1 MNFCVLA
8 QKQDPPS
15 AVRTGCV
22 ICSMYAAGA
31 FQFQGGLRDNH
42 LDYFN
47 KPTSNIETI
56 HPLSV
61 LIQVWIVTAAVTAAP
76 AVLLAVP
83 GEYWGVLNTT
93 WVCAACLKRLTW
105 LLRIWSSLFVKL
117 QEWLSSHLWRDDVKQ
132 ISRLRV
138 LLSKDVV
145 VVSFEG
151 DPVHVDDE
159 WAGRQ
164 VEGDAVL
171 SQEALQLG
179 GLFLQKL

>member
-1 MNFCVLA
+1 
-8 QKQDPPS
+8 
-15 AVRTGCV
+15 
-22 ICSMYAAGA
+22 MYAAGA

-42 LDYFN
+42 LDYLN

-56 HPLSV
+56 HPLRF
-61 LIQVWIVTAAVTAAP
+61 LIQVWIVSAAVGHPCCASHSSRGI
-76 AVLLAVP
+76 LRCSQYNLGLP
-83 GEYWGVLNTT
+83 GISSQSDMSES
-93 WVCAACLKRLTW
+93 LTW

-145 VVSFEG
+145 VVGFEG

-159 WAGRQ
+159 RAGRQ

>member
-1 MNFCVLA
+1 MFSIQLG
-8 QKQDPPS
+8 S
-15 AVRTGCV
+15 AR
-22 ICSMYAAGA
+22 
-31 FQFQGGLRDNH
+31 H
-42 LDYFN
+42 LL
-47 KPTSNIETI
+47 PVG
-56 HPLSV
+56 H
-61 LIQVWIVTAAVTAAP
+61 
-76 AVLLAVP
+76 
-83 GEYWGVLNTT
+83 
-93 WVCAACLKRLTW
+93 LKRPTW
-105 LLRIWSSLFVKL
+105 LLRIWSSLFAKL

-145 VVSFEG
+145 VVGFEG

-159 WAGRQ
+159 RAGRQ